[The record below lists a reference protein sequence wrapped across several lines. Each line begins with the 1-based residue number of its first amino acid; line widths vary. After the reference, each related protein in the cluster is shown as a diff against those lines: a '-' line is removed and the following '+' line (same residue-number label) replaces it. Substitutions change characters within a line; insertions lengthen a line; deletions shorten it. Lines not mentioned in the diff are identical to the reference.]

1 MVILWIGYAIIHEQI
16 LPKYVKKYFHPKT
29 KSFFTRRSINERINF
44 EILMKIREQSSRLL
58 PYKDLIIDKRDERM
72 QEHIKQLIAQ
82 FQRNS

>member
-1 MVILWIGYAIIHEQI
+1 MVILWIGYATIYEQI
-16 LPKYVKKYFHPKT
+16 LLKYFHPQT

-58 PYKDLIIDKRDERM
+58 PYKDLIIDKHDERM
-72 QEHIKQLIAQ
+72 QEHIKELIAQ